1 MTEIFLT
8 IFFISVLLFFLGS
21 GIWVALSMIG
31 VSAIGMMLFT
41 SRPVGN
47 LGSALAHYGGFQER
61 GFGVVGLF
69 DDDPKK
75 INKQIAGL
83 VVKPTSDIKSVCEKY
98 NVAIGI
104 IATPGKVAQEIADQL
119 VDCGVKSILNF
130 APVLL
135 KNIPDVQIRSVD
147 LSQEL
152 QILSYYLE
160 RPVLKAVK

>member
-1 MTEIFLT
+1 MERCI
-8 IFFISVLLFFLGS
+8 VG
-21 GIWVALSMIG
+21 
-31 VSAIGMMLFT
+31 
-41 SRPVGN
+41 VGN

-83 VVKPTSDIKSVCEKY
+83 VVKPTSDIESVCEKY